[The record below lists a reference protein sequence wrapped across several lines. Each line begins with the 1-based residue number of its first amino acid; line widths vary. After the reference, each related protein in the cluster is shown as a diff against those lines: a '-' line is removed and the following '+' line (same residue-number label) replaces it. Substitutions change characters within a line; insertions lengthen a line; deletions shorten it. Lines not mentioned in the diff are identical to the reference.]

1 MFLGGGIQFYFV
13 GFACVLDN
21 NIVAFKHSERTL
33 ANPKITAPLLALD
46 HRALPLHLNLIQLL
60 LHLLIMSLAINLK
73 HFLRALKISNALV
86 QFRLL
91 LLCFLKLGFCLLRFL
106 FFLFDCFLQE
116 FDLFL
121 HAV

>member
-21 NIVAFKHSERTL
+21 NIVTFKHSERTL
-33 ANPKITAPLLALD
+33 ANPKITAPLLTLD

-73 HFLRALKISNALV
+73 HFLRALEISYALV

-116 FDLFL
+116 FHLFL
-121 HAV
+121 QAV